1 MAKAP
6 TEKNER
12 LKEEMLKRVSPE
24 RAAKFK
30 ARQRIKAELL
40 DALENGNLEKIK
52 ELKDNKWGI
61 DITKLWWKKKI
72 DPRVKQDADAKEL
85 AQKWK
90 KPEIVEWFE
99 EQGV

>member
-12 LKEEMLKRVSPE
+12 LKQEMLKRVKPE
-24 RAAKFK
+24 QAAKFE
-30 ARQRIKAELL
+30 ARRKIKSDLL
-40 DALENGNLEKIK
+40 DAVENGDLESIK
-52 ELKDNKWGI
+52 KLKENKFGI
-61 DITKLWWKKKI
+61 DITKLWWKKKT

-90 KPEIVEWFE
+90 KQEIVEWFE
-99 EQGV
+99 SQF